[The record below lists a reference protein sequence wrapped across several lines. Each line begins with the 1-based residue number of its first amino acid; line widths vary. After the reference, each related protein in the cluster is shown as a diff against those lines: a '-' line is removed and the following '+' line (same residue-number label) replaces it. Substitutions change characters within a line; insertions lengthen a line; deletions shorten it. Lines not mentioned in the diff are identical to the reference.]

1 MLLMVLTSVDN
12 WGRFTSKWERDGTG
26 FKSCPYNFQ
35 EQEDQRKELEENQE
49 NQETQEN
56 QENQENQG
64 NQENQQNQE
73 NDETVVDDD
82 EVIVIPY
89 SITRWSVPL
98 LNTLMNSLFECSEQ
112 ASHFNN
118 SNELYQE

>member
-12 WGRFTSKWERDGTG
+12 WGRFTSKRERDGTG
-26 FKSCPYNFQ
+26 FKSCPYSFQ

-56 QENQENQG
+56 QDS
-64 NQENQQNQE
+64 
-73 NDETVVDDD
+73 DETGVDDD

-89 SITRWSVPL
+89 SQTMWSVLP
-98 LNTLMNSLFECSEQ
+98 LNTWMNSLLE
-112 ASHFNN
+112 
-118 SNELYQE
+118 